1 MPKWA
6 YALAAAAG
14 LVLAAVLIAPRL
26 IDRREPVSP
35 AEPSQIPKAS
45 AIQPA
50 QPAPKASAPP
60 PKAAVRNEIIH
71 RVLPEVPSEARR
83 TIQGRV
89 KVSVRVRVD
98 PSGNVAEANLDS
110 AGPSKYF
117 AQLAL
122 QTARRWKFAPMPDA
136 DPGRPR
142 EWVLHFEF
150 ERTGTKVAP
159 VRRAT

>member
-1 MPKWA
+1 
-6 YALAAAAG
+6 
-14 LVLAAVLIAPRL
+14 LVLAAFVIAPRL
-26 IDRREPVSP
+26 IDRQSP
-35 AEPSQIPKAS
+35 ATSTSLPQTSE
-45 AIQPA
+45 
-50 QPAPKASAPP
+50 APPVKESAPP
-60 PKAAVRNEIIH
+60 PKAVVRNEIIQ

-98 PSGNVAEANLDS
+98 PTGKVAEAKLDS

-117 AQLAL
+117 ARLAL
-122 QTARRWKFAPMPDA
+122 QAARRWKFAPAPDA

-159 VRRAT
+159 VRRAS